1 MLPIPRTLPPTHVHQ
16 TNNTLYHKE
25 TYRIQSGQRYVS
37 TGQPLSSGNL
47 LTYTQNNPSY
57 HSETKHTHFPT
68 TNPPSPY
75 TNRRVGLN
83 IYTYLPPTAALQHT
97 TNTHNISRRG
107 GGHPL
112 SNIPHPIPTHNTIH
126 PPISGIPPPTLP
138 TSENPLLAMW
148 QHAFSNL
155 TPAEFTEFTR
165 TQTLLETP
173 TCPDPSGHSELLHT
187 HITHFTN
194 GEYQKRR

>member
-1 MLPIPRTLPPTHVHQ
+1 MVLTYSKTPEFNHTSTGTFTRTNTPESQEMLPIPRTLPPTHVHQ

-97 TNTHNISRRG
+97 TNTHNNTTRANHSTHYSTPPPQITHESNPRG
-107 GGHPL
+107 GGQHPKPNPQHF
-112 SNIPHPIPTHNTIH
+112 STYNNI
-126 PPISGIPPPTLP
+126 TLP
-138 TSENPLLAMW
+138 
-148 QHAFSNL
+148 
-155 TPAEFTEFTR
+155 
-165 TQTLLETP
+165 
-173 TCPDPSGHSELLHT
+173 LLH
-187 HITHFTN
+187 I
-194 GEYQKRR
+194 Q